1 MLRAFWNEKKQNILI
16 ILSLMGVIV
25 FIKLFMP
32 EMLEQSRY
40 ALLIEVSLWVLFP
53 FGLVWEWISFKKGR

>member
-16 ILSLMGVIV
+16 ILSLMGVGV
-25 FIKLFMP
+25 FIKLFIP

-40 ALLIEVSLWVLFP
+40 ALLFELSLWVLFP
-53 FGLVWEWISFKKGR
+53 FGLVWEWISFKKKR